1 MRWMTIEGLRGRRG
15 GSVGSQS
22 SEEKKKG
29 LSEGKADKD
38 GRGKRMKKNPAHEEN
53 GIDEGNAELKKRQW
67 RAKRREMDKAEV
79 VKKTNNNW
87 TEV

>member
-1 MRWMTIEGLRGRRG
+1 MDDDRRTEREKRGSI
-15 GSVGSQS
+15 GSHS
-22 SEEKKKG
+22 SEEKRKG

-38 GRGKRMKKNPAHEEN
+38 GRGKHEQN

-67 RAKRREMDKAEV
+67 RAKCPEMDKAEV
-79 VKKTNNNW
+79 VKKTNSNW